1 MKYESMTQGV
11 FAMPASKLSV
21 VQEKGQVTIPA
32 EIRRKWGLKK
42 GDLVAF
48 VETEQGVLISPQD
61 IAMDALDR
69 IGEAL
74 KEKGLTLEE
83 LMESGREIRGKLLE
97 KEYGLKSEE

>member
-1 MKYESMTQGV
+1 MTQGV
-11 FAMPASKLSV
+11 FVMPASKLSV

-32 EIRRKWGLKK
+32 EIRRRLGLKK

-48 VETEQGVLISPQD
+48 VETEQGVLISPQEI
-61 IAMDALDR
+61 IAMDAMDR

-83 LMESGREIRGKLLE
+83 LMESGREIRGKLLK